1 MITAILVA
9 GVMSMSQGTA
19 RDEYT
24 ERSLCE
30 LWVGARCQANA
41 CQENAKERCIEESR
55 RCRSQSAYEIV
66 PRERASRVASCARA
80 MLKNACGGPSPA
92 ECADVSGY

>member
-19 RDEYT
+19 RDTYT

-30 LWVGARCQANA
+30 LWVGARCHANA
-41 CQENAKERCIEESR
+41 CQQNARERCIEEAR
-55 RCRSQSAYEIV
+55 RCSSESAWETV
-66 PRERASRVASCARA
+66 PPERARRVATCARA
-80 MLKNACGGPSPA
+80 MLNAACGGPSPA
-92 ECADVSGY
+92 ECSDVTGY